1 MACVAYPLSGG
12 FDHPSLLPLWMVM
25 PMLRLEP
32 ILERLGQLLSL
43 RMLVVIEWQ
52 S

>member
-1 MACVAYPLSGG
+1 
-12 FDHPSLLPLWMVM
+12 M

-32 ILERLGQLLSL
+32 ILERLGQLLSF

>member
-1 MACVAYPLSGG
+1 LSGG
-12 FDHPSLLPLWMVM
+12 FDHSSLLSQWMVM
-25 PMLRLEP
+25 PTLRLEP
-32 ILERLGQLLSL
+32 MLERLGHLLAF